1 MQSKAKS
8 ILSFIST
15 FIVTVAVIIAA
26 ALLAAK
32 LFGLQG
38 FTVESNSMAPAY
50 PVDSFI
56 FVKETDPC
64 EIQAGDVVTY
74 VFNDNGLL
82 VTHRVISVDTANQT
96 FVTKGDNNNVADPAP
111 VMWGNVVGKV
121 VFGVPKV
128 GSVMRVLMADENK
141 PYIFTAIAVIGI
153 ASVILDLIEK
163 KKSKSENEVEHI
175 EKK

>member
-15 FIVTVAVIIAA
+15 FIVTVIVIIAA

-56 FVKETDPC
+56 YVKETDPG
-64 EIQAGDVVTY
+64 EIKVGDVVTY
-74 VFNDNGLL
+74 VFNNDGLL
-82 VTHRVISVDTANQT
+82 VTHRVVSVDADHQT
-96 FVTKGDNNNVADPAP
+96 FVMKGDNNNVADPAP

-121 VFGVPKV
+121 VFGVPRV
-128 GSVMRVLMADENK
+128 GTVMRVLTADKNK
-141 PYIFTAIAVIGI
+141 PYIIASIVIIGI

-163 KKSKSENEVEHI
+163 KKSKSKNEVEMNE
-175 EKK
+175 EK

>member
-1 MQSKAKS
+1 MQNKGKEAV
-8 ILSFIST
+8 SFLST
-15 FIVTVAVIIAA
+15 FIVAVAVIIAA

-56 FVKETDPC
+56 FVKETAPE
-64 EIQAGDVVTY
+64 EIKAGDVVTY
-74 VFNDNGLL
+74 VFNNDGLL
-82 VTHRVISVDTANQT
+82 ITHRVVSVDAEHQT

-121 VFGVPKV
+121 VFSVPKV
-128 GSVMRVLMADENK
+128 GTVMRVLTADKNK
-141 PYIFTAIAVIGI
+141 PYIIASVAIIGI

-163 KKSKSENEVEHI
+163 KKSKSKNEVECI

>member
-1 MQSKAKS
+1 MQNKGKEAA
-8 ILSFIST
+8 SFLST
-15 FIVTVAVIIAA
+15 FLVTVAVIIAV

-56 FVKETDPC
+56 YVKETDPG
-64 EIQAGDVVTY
+64 EIKVGDVVTY
-74 VFNDNGLL
+74 VFNENGLL
-82 VTHRVISVDTANQT
+82 VTHRVVSVDSDHQT
-96 FVTKGDNNNVADPAP
+96 FVMKGDNNNVADPAP

-121 VFGVPKV
+121 VFGVPRV
-128 GSVMRVLMADENK
+128 GAVMRVLMTDENK
-141 PYIFTAIAVIGI
+141 PYVFTAIAIIGI

-163 KKSKSENEVEHI
+163 KKSKSENEVECI

>member
-1 MQSKAKS
+1 MQNKGKEAV
-8 ILSFIST
+8 SFLST
-15 FIVTVAVIIAA
+15 FIVAVAVIIAA
-26 ALLAAK
+26 VLLAAK

-56 FVKETDPC
+56 FVKETEPG
-64 EIQAGDVVTY
+64 EIKAGDVVTY
-74 VFNDNGLL
+74 VFNNDGLL
-82 VTHRVISVDTANQT
+82 VTHRVVSVDAENQT
-96 FVTKGDNNNVADPAP
+96 FVMKGDNNNVADPAP

-128 GSVMRVLMADENK
+128 GAVMRVLTADKNK
-141 PYIFTAIAVIGI
+141 PYSIAFIVIIGI

-163 KKSKSENEVEHI
+163 KKSKSKNEVECI

>member
-1 MQSKAKS
+1 MQSKAKP

-15 FIVTVAVIIAA
+15 FVVTVIVFIAV

-56 FVKETDPC
+56 FVKETDPG

-74 VFNDNGLL
+74 VFNENGLL

-121 VFGVPKV
+121 VFGVPRV
-128 GSVMRVLMADENK
+128 GAVMRVLTADKNK
-141 PYIFTAIAVIGI
+141 PYIIASIAIIGI

-163 KKSKSENEVEHI
+163 KKSKSENEVKMNE
-175 EKK
+175 EK

>member
-56 FVKETDPC
+56 FVKETDPG

-163 KKSKSENEVEHI
+163 KKSKSENEVEMNE
-175 EKK
+175 EK

>member
-15 FIVTVAVIIAA
+15 FVVTVIVLIAA

-56 FVKETDPC
+56 FVKETAPG
-64 EIQAGDVVTY
+64 EIQTGDVVTY
-74 VFNDNGLL
+74 VFNENGLL
-82 VTHRVISVDTANQT
+82 VTHRVVSVDSVNQT

-111 VMWGNVVGKV
+111 VMWGNVVGEV
-121 VFGVPKV
+121 VFGVPRV
-128 GSVMRVLMADENK
+128 GAVMRVLTADKNK
-141 PYIFTAIAVIGI
+141 PYIIASIAIIGI

-163 KKSKSENEVEHI
+163 KKSKSENEVEMNE
-175 EKK
+175 EK

>member
-1 MQSKAKS
+1 MQNKGKEAV
-8 ILSFIST
+8 SFLST
-15 FIVTVAVIIAA
+15 FIVAVSVIIAA

-56 FVKETDPC
+56 FVKETNPE
-64 EIQAGDVVTY
+64 EIKAGDVVTY
-74 VFNDNGLL
+74 VFNNDGLL
-82 VTHRVISVDTANQT
+82 VTHRVVSVDSDHQT

-121 VFGVPKV
+121 VFGVPRV
-128 GSVMRVLMADENK
+128 GAVMRVLTADKNK
-141 PYIFTAIAVIGI
+141 PYSIASVAIIGI
-153 ASVILDLIEK
+153 ASVILDLTEK
-163 KKSKSENEVEHI
+163 KKSKSKNEVECI

>member
-15 FIVTVAVIIAA
+15 FVVTVIVIIAA

-56 FVKETDPC
+56 FVKETAPG
-64 EIQAGDVVTY
+64 EIQTGDVVTY
-74 VFNDNGLL
+74 VFNENGLL
-82 VTHRVISVDTANQT
+82 VTHRVVSVDSVNQT

-111 VMWGNVVGKV
+111 VMWGNVVGEV
-121 VFGVPKV
+121 VFGVPRV
-128 GSVMRVLMADENK
+128 GAVMRVLTADKNK
-141 PYIFTAIAVIGI
+141 PYIIASIAIIGI

-163 KKSKSENEVEHI
+163 KKSKSENEVEMNE
-175 EKK
+175 EK

>member
-1 MQSKAKS
+1 MQNKGKEAV
-8 ILSFIST
+8 SFLST
-15 FIVTVAVIIAA
+15 FIVTVAVIIAV

-56 FVKETDPC
+56 YVKETDPG
-64 EIQAGDVVTY
+64 EIKAGDVVTY
-74 VFNDNGLL
+74 VFNENGLL
-82 VTHRVISVDTANQT
+82 VTHRVVSVDSDHQT
-96 FVTKGDNNNVADPAP
+96 FVMKGDNNNVADPAP

-128 GSVMRVLMADENK
+128 GAAMRVLMADENK
-141 PYIFTAIAVIGI
+141 PYIIASVAIIGI

-163 KKSKSENEVEHI
+163 KKSKSKNEVEI
-175 EKK
+175 NEEK

>member
-15 FIVTVAVIIAA
+15 FVVTVIVIIAA

-56 FVKETDPC
+56 FVKETAPG
-64 EIQAGDVVTY
+64 EIQTGD
-74 VFNDNGLL
+74 
-82 VTHRVISVDTANQT
+82 
-96 FVTKGDNNNVADPAP
+96 
-111 VMWGNVVGKV
+111 VVGKV
-121 VFGVPKV
+121 VFGVPRV
-128 GSVMRVLMADENK
+128 GAVMRVLMTDENK
-141 PYIFTAIAVIGI
+141 PYVFTAIAIIGI

-163 KKSKSENEVEHI
+163 KKSKSENEVEMNE
-175 EKK
+175 EK

>member
-1 MQSKAKS
+1 MQNKGKEAV
-8 ILSFIST
+8 SFLST
-15 FIVTVAVIIAA
+15 FIVAVAVIIAA

-56 FVKETDPC
+56 FVKETDPG
-64 EIQAGDVVTY
+64 EIKAGDVVTY
-74 VFNDNGLL
+74 VFNNDGLL
-82 VTHRVISVDTANQT
+82 ITHRVVSVDAEHQT
-96 FVTKGDNNNVADPAP
+96 FVMKGDNNNVADPAP

-128 GSVMRVLMADENK
+128 GAVMRVLTADKNK
-141 PYIFTAIAVIGI
+141 PYIIAFIVIIGI

-163 KKSKSENEVEHI
+163 KKSKSKNEVECI

>member
-15 FIVTVAVIIAA
+15 FVVTVIVIIAA

-56 FVKETDPC
+56 FVKETAPG
-64 EIQAGDVVTY
+64 EIQTGDVVTY
-74 VFNDNGLL
+74 VFNENGLL
-82 VTHRVISVDTANQT
+82 VTHRVVSVDSVNQT

-121 VFGVPKV
+121 VFGVPRV
-128 GSVMRVLMADENK
+128 GAVMRVLMTDENK
-141 PYIFTAIAVIGI
+141 PYVFTAIAIIGI

-163 KKSKSENEVEHI
+163 KKLKSENEVEMHE
-175 EKK
+175 EK

>member
-1 MQSKAKS
+1 MQNKGKEAV
-8 ILSFIST
+8 SFLST
-15 FIVTVAVIIAA
+15 FIVAVAVIIAA
-26 ALLAAK
+26 ALSAAK

-56 FVKETDPC
+56 FVKETAPG

-74 VFNDNGLL
+74 VFNENGLL
-82 VTHRVISVDTANQT
+82 VTHRVVSVDSVNQT

-121 VFGVPKV
+121 VFGVPRV
-128 GSVMRVLMADENK
+128 GAVMRVLTADKNK
-141 PYIFTAIAVIGI
+141 PYIIASIAIIGI

-163 KKSKSENEVEHI
+163 KKSKSENEVEMNE
-175 EKK
+175 EK

>member
-1 MQSKAKS
+1 MQSKTKS

-15 FIVTVAVIIAA
+15 FVVTVIVLIAA

-56 FVKETDPC
+56 FVKETDPG
-64 EIQAGDVVTY
+64 EIKAGDVVTY
-74 VFNDNGLL
+74 VFNENGLL

-111 VMWGNVVGKV
+111 VLWGNVVGKV
-121 VFGVPKV
+121 VFSVPRV
-128 GSVMRVLMADENK
+128 GAVMRVLTADKNK
-141 PYIFTAIAVIGI
+141 PYIIASIAIIGI

-163 KKSKSENEVEHI
+163 KKSKSENEVKMNE
-175 EKK
+175 EK

>member
-15 FIVTVAVIIAA
+15 FVVTVIVIIAA

-56 FVKETDPC
+56 FVKERAPG
-64 EIQAGDVVTY
+64 EI
-74 VFNDNGLL
+74 
-82 VTHRVISVDTANQT
+82 
-96 FVTKGDNNNVADPAP
+96 
-111 VMWGNVVGKV
+111 
-121 VFGVPKV
+121 
-128 GSVMRVLMADENK
+128 
-141 PYIFTAIAVIGI
+141 
-153 ASVILDLIEK
+153 
-163 KKSKSENEVEHI
+163 
-175 EKK
+175 